1 MLAAG
6 VRGLPTGPFA
16 DISKVLASALV
27 QNQAVRCSYLFKNKH
42 FDFDIYTKARFEYP
56 YLYKNKFSGIRIYT
70 NTNFLVFVSIQ
81 LAFY

>member
-27 QNQAVRCSYLFKNKH
+27 QNQAVRCSYLIKNKH
-42 FDFDIYTKARFEYP
+42 FDFDIYTKACFEYP
-56 YLYKNKFSGIRIYT
+56 YLYKNKFSSIRIYT
-70 NTNFLVFVSIQ
+70 KTIF
-81 LAFY
+81 